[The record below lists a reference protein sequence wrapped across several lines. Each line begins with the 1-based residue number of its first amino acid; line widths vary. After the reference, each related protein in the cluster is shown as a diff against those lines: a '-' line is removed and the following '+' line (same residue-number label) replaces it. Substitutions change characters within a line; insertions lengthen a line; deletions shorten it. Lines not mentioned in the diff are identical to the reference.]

1 MDMNDQSTNNK
12 TQSLKQKRNLPAL
25 CDLCLT
31 LPSLLIHGTD
41 PLSRNILMNALITA
55 AANSSATV
63 VVADIDGTLRS
74 FEKNTVGIRYHGLF
88 PTSCTAMRTAFQ
100 LADQRTVT
108 MAKAGDTISKEKPY
122 YLFIS
127 NLPMLL
133 TGESMKSTL
142 HRTLLRAR
150 QTNVRIIA
158 FSDLPPH
165 DKMIQIRSYFPE
177 FLFIGGANKYMMSE
191 LNRGDTRAKFDGL
204 VCYYPSIDGYV
215 RYELAENPHQ

>member
-1 MDMNDQSTNNK
+1 
-12 TQSLKQKRNLPAL
+12 
-25 CDLCLT
+25 
-31 LPSLLIHGTD
+31 
-41 PLSRNILMNALITA
+41 MNALISM

-88 PTSCTAMRTAFQ
+88 PTACAAIRTAFQ

-150 QTNVRIIA
+150 QTNVHVIA
-158 FSDLPPH
+158 FSDLPDH
-165 DKMIQIRSYFPE
+165 ALNIKSYFAE
-177 FLFIGGANKYMMSE
+177 FLFIEGANKSMMD
-191 LNRGDTRAKFDGL
+191 RYRHDGPPAKFDDL
-204 VCYYPSIDGYV
+204 VCYYPSIDGYI
-215 RYELAENPHQ
+215 RYELTENPHQ